1 MNTKKIILSL
11 IICLSIS
18 CVLIGVSQ
26 VAASTAITNFQTGV
40 NNATVKA
47 GIATEDQV
55 SQASLV
61 ARIGS
66 VVGIMLYFAATIL
79 LVFII
84 WGGYMW
90 MTAGGNEEKVKKG
103 QKYIINSI
111 IGYIVIAISYLIVQ
125 FVTGSLNPPA

>member
-18 CVLIGVSQ
+18 CVLIGASQ

-47 GIATEDQV
+47 GIATEQQV
-55 SQASLV
+55 EQASLV

-66 VVGIMLYFAATIL
+66 IVGIMLYFAATIL

-111 IGYIVIAISYLIVQ
+111 IGYIVIAVSYLIVR
-125 FVTGSLNPPA
+125 FVIESL